1 MYIYILRI
9 KRRLYTIFLTLIYIL
24 NNENNLMMFKLFSHQ
39 KVFDMKKT
47 NLMLLVAAIGMVGI
61 TNSAFAAADG
71 IITINGKV
79 INGTCTLTG
88 SAGATGTA
96 NNVAVQ
102 LDTVRNTAF
111 GDVDSTTGEKSFTLT
126 VTDSSG
132 GTCDALTVGAV
143 KNITLSGTAGTNYDA
158 TNKSWLINTD
168 TSAPATKDV
177 FVQILTDG
185 TKPVDFSSTKQ
196 LGTPTSSA
204 YALKARYISNK
215 ASPASQTVKTS
226 INYTL
231 EYN

>member
-1 MYIYILRI
+1 MIC
-9 KRRLYTIFLTLIYIL
+9 FLTIINIF
-24 NNENNLMMFKLFSHQ
+24 NNENNLMMFKIFSRQ
-39 KVFDMKKT
+39 KVFKMKKM
-47 NLMLLVAAIGMVGI
+47 NSMLLVTALSMVGI
-61 TNSAFAAADG
+61 TNSAFAEDG
-71 IITINGKV
+71 VITINGKV

-111 GDVDSTTGEKSFTLT
+111 TAANSTTGTKDFTLT
-126 VTDSSG
+126 VTDETGVAGS
-132 GTCDALTVGAV
+132 CDALTIGAI
-143 KNITLSGTAGTNYDA
+143 KNITLSGTADTNYDS

-168 TSAPATKDV
+168 TSAPTTKDV
-177 FVQILTDG
+177 FVQILNVDG
-185 TKPVDFSSTKQ
+185 TTPIDFSLTRQ
-196 LGTPTSSA
+196 LSAPTAGA
-204 YALKARYISNK
+204 YALKAQYISNK

>member
-1 MYIYILRI
+1 
-9 KRRLYTIFLTLIYIL
+9 
-24 NNENNLMMFKLFSHQ
+24 MMFKIFSRQ
-39 KVFDMKKT
+39 KVFKMKKM
-47 NLMLLVAAIGMVGI
+47 NSMLLVTALSMVGI
-61 TNSAFAAADG
+61 TNSAFAEDG
-71 IITINGKV
+71 VITINGKV

-111 GDVDSTTGEKSFTLT
+111 TAANSTTGTKDFTLT
-126 VTDSSG
+126 VTGETGVGS
-132 GTCDALTVGAV
+132 CDALTIGAI
-143 KNITLSGTAGTNYDA
+143 KNITLSGTADTNYDS

-168 TSAPATKDV
+168 TSAPMTKDV
-177 FVQILTDG
+177 FVQILNVDG
-185 TKPVDFSSTKQ
+185 TPIDFSLTRQ
-196 LGTPTSSA
+196 LSAPTAGA
-204 YALKARYISNK
+204 YALKAQYISNK

>member
-1 MYIYILRI
+1 MIC
-9 KRRLYTIFLTLIYIL
+9 FLTIINIF
-24 NNENNLMMFKLFSHQ
+24 NNENNLMMFKIFSRQ
-39 KVFDMKKT
+39 KVFKMKKM
-47 NLMLLVAAIGMVGI
+47 NSMLLVTALSMVGI
-61 TNSAFAAADG
+61 TNSAFAEDG
-71 IITINGKV
+71 VITINGKV

-111 GDVDSTTGEKSFTLT
+111 TAANSTTGTKDFTLT
-126 VTDSSG
+126 VTGETGVAGS
-132 GTCDALTVGAV
+132 CDALTIGAI
-143 KNITLSGTAGTNYDA
+143 KNITLSGTADTNYDS

-168 TSAPATKDV
+168 TSAPMTKDV
-177 FVQILTDG
+177 FVQILNVDG
-185 TKPVDFSSTKQ
+185 TPIDFSLTRQ
-196 LGTPTSSA
+196 LSAPTAGA
-204 YALKARYISNK
+204 YALKAQYISNK

>member
-1 MYIYILRI
+1 
-9 KRRLYTIFLTLIYIL
+9 
-24 NNENNLMMFKLFSHQ
+24 MMFKIFSRQ
-39 KVFDMKKT
+39 KVFKMKKM
-47 NLMLLVAAIGMVGI
+47 NSMLLVTALSMVGI
-61 TNSAFAAADG
+61 TNSAFAEDG
-71 IITINGKV
+71 VITINGKV

-111 GDVDSTTGEKSFTLT
+111 TAANSTTGTKDFTLT
-126 VTDSSG
+126 VTGETGVAGS
-132 GTCDALTVGAV
+132 CDALTIGAI
-143 KNITLSGTAGTNYDA
+143 KNITLSGTADTNYDS

-168 TSAPATKDV
+168 TSAPMTKDV
-177 FVQILTDG
+177 FVQILNVDG
-185 TKPVDFSSTKQ
+185 TPIDFSLTRQ
-196 LGTPTSSA
+196 LSAPTAGA
-204 YALKARYISNK
+204 YALKAQYISNK

>member
-1 MYIYILRI
+1 
-9 KRRLYTIFLTLIYIL
+9 
-24 NNENNLMMFKLFSHQ
+24 MFKIFSRQ
-39 KVFDMKKT
+39 KVFKMKKM
-47 NLMLLVAAIGMVGI
+47 NSMLLVTALSMVGI
-61 TNSAFAAADG
+61 TNSAFAEDG
-71 IITINGKV
+71 VITINGKV

-111 GDVDSTTGEKSFTLT
+111 TAANSTTGTKDFTLT
-126 VTDSSG
+126 VTD
-132 GTCDALTVGAV
+132 GTGVGSCDALTIGAI
-143 KNITLSGTAGTNYDA
+143 KNITLSGTAGTNYVS

-168 TSAPATKDV
+168 TSAPTTKDV
-177 FVQILTDG
+177 FVQILNVDG
-185 TKPVDFSSTKQ
+185 TTPIDFSLTRQLSASTT
-196 LGTPTSSA
+196 GA

-215 ASPASQTVKTS
+215 ASPAPQTVKTS

>member
-1 MYIYILRI
+1 
-9 KRRLYTIFLTLIYIL
+9 
-24 NNENNLMMFKLFSHQ
+24 MFKIFSRQ
-39 KVFDMKKT
+39 KVFKMKKM
-47 NLMLLVAAIGMVGI
+47 NSMLLVTALSVVGI
-61 TNSAFAAADG
+61 TNSAFAADG
-71 IITINGKV
+71 VITINGKV

-111 GDVDSTTGEKSFTLT
+111 TAANSTTGTKDFTLT
-126 VTDSSG
+126 VTDGTG
-132 GTCDALTVGAV
+132 GRCDALTIGAI
-143 KNITLSGTAGTNYDA
+143 KNITLSGTAGTNYDS

-168 TSAPATKDV
+168 TSAPTNKDV
-177 FVQILTDG
+177 FVQILNVDG
-185 TKPVDFSSTKQ
+185 TTPIDFSLTRQ
-196 LGTPTSSA
+196 LSAAGA

-215 ASPASQTVKTS
+215 ESPAPQTVKTS

>member
-1 MYIYILRI
+1 MIC
-9 KRRLYTIFLTLIYIL
+9 FLTIIHIF
-24 NNENNLMMFKLFSHQ
+24 NNENNLMMFKIFSHQ

-47 NLMLLVAAIGMVGI
+47 NLMLLVTAIGIVGI
-61 TNSAFAAADG
+61 TSSAFAADG
-71 IITINGKV
+71 VITINGKV

-111 GDVDSTTGEKSFTLT
+111 TAANSTTGTKDFTLT
-126 VTDSSG
+126 VTDETGVAGS
-132 GTCDALTVGAV
+132 CDALTIGAI
-143 KNITLSGTAGTNYDA
+143 KNITLSGTADTNYDS

-168 TSAPATKDV
+168 TSAPMTKDV
-177 FVQILTDG
+177 FVQILNVDG
-185 TKPVDFSSTKQ
+185 TTPIDFSLTRQ
-196 LGTPTSSA
+196 LSAPTAGA
-204 YALKARYISNK
+204 YALKAQYISNK

>member
-1 MYIYILRI
+1 
-9 KRRLYTIFLTLIYIL
+9 
-24 NNENNLMMFKLFSHQ
+24 MFKIFSRQ
-39 KVFDMKKT
+39 KVFKMKKM
-47 NLMLLVAAIGMVGI
+47 NSMLLVTALSMVGI
-61 TNSAFAAADG
+61 TNSAFAEDG
-71 IITINGKV
+71 VITINGKV

-111 GDVDSTTGEKSFTLT
+111 TAANSTTGTKDFTLT
-126 VTDSSG
+126 VTD
-132 GTCDALTVGAV
+132 GTGVGSCDALTIGAI
-143 KNITLSGTAGTNYDA
+143 KNITLSGTAGTNYDS

-168 TSAPATKDV
+168 TSAPTTKDV
-177 FVQILTDG
+177 FVQILNVDG
-185 TKPVDFSSTKQ
+185 TTPIDFSLTRQLSASTT
-196 LGTPTSSA
+196 GA

-215 ASPASQTVKTS
+215 ASPAPQTVKTS

>member
-1 MYIYILRI
+1 
-9 KRRLYTIFLTLIYIL
+9 
-24 NNENNLMMFKLFSHQ
+24 MMFKLFSHY

-61 TNSAFAAADG
+61 TNSAFAAPDG
-71 IITINGKV
+71 LITINGKV

-88 SAGATGTA
+88 SGAATGTG

-111 GDVDSTTGEKSFTLT
+111 TAANSTTGTKDFTLT
-126 VTDSSG
+126 VTDETGLAGS
-132 GTCDALTVGAV
+132 CDALTIGAI
-143 KNITLSGTAGTNYDA
+143 KNITLSGTAGTNYDSI
-158 TNKSWLINTD
+158 NKSWLINTD
-168 TSAPATKDV
+168 TSAPTPKDV
-177 FVQILTDG
+177 FVQILNVDG
-185 TKPVDFSSTKQ
+185 TTPIDFSLTRQ
-196 LGTPTSSA
+196 LSAPTAGA
-204 YALKARYISNK
+204 YALKAQYISNK

>member
-1 MYIYILRI
+1 
-9 KRRLYTIFLTLIYIL
+9 
-24 NNENNLMMFKLFSHQ
+24 
-39 KVFDMKKT
+39 MKKT
-47 NLMLLVAAIGMVGI
+47 NLMLLVTAIGIVGI
-61 TNSAFAAADG
+61 TSSAFAADG
-71 IITINGKV
+71 VITINGKV

-96 NNVAVQ
+96 NNVTVQ

-111 GDVDSTTGEKSFTLT
+111 GAANSTTGEKDFTLT
-126 VTDSSG
+126 VTDGVG

-143 KNITLSGTAGTNYDA
+143 KNITLSGTAGTNYDV
-158 TNKSWLINTD
+158 TNTSWLINTD

-177 FVQILTDG
+177 FVQILNTGG
-185 TKPVDFSSTKQ
+185 TTPVDFSLTRQ
-196 LGTPTSSA
+196 LGVPTATASA

>member
-1 MYIYILRI
+1 
-9 KRRLYTIFLTLIYIL
+9 
-24 NNENNLMMFKLFSHQ
+24 
-39 KVFDMKKT
+39 MKKM
-47 NLMLLVAAIGMVGI
+47 NSMLLVTALSMVGI
-61 TNSAFAAADG
+61 TNSAFAEDG
-71 IITINGKV
+71 VITINGKV

-111 GDVDSTTGEKSFTLT
+111 TAANSTTGTKDFTLT
-126 VTDSSG
+126 VTGETGVAGS
-132 GTCDALTVGAV
+132 CDALTIGAI
-143 KNITLSGTAGTNYDA
+143 KNITLSGTADTNYDS

-168 TSAPATKDV
+168 TSAPTTKDV
-177 FVQILTDG
+177 FVQILNVDG
-185 TKPVDFSSTKQ
+185 TPIDFSLTRQ
-196 LGTPTSSA
+196 LSAPTAGA
-204 YALKARYISNK
+204 YALKAQYISNK

>member
-1 MYIYILRI
+1 
-9 KRRLYTIFLTLIYIL
+9 
-24 NNENNLMMFKLFSHQ
+24 MFKIFSHQ
-39 KVFDMKKT
+39 KVFDMKKM
-47 NLMLLVAAIGMVGI
+47 NLMLLVTALGMVGI
-61 TNSAFAAADG
+61 TNSTFAADG
-71 IITINGKV
+71 VITINGKV

-88 SAGATGTA
+88 SGAATGTG

-111 GDVDSTTGEKSFTLT
+111 TGDGSTTGEKDFQLT
-126 VTDSSG
+126 VTDGSG
-132 GTCDALTVGAV
+132 GTCDALTVGAI
-143 KNITLSGTAGTNYDA
+143 KNITLSGTAGTDYDS

-168 TSAPATKDV
+168 TSAPPTKDV
-177 FVQILTDG
+177 FVQILNVDG
-185 TKPVDFSSTKQ
+185 LTPVNFSLARQ
-196 LGTPTSSA
+196 LSAPTASA

>member
-1 MYIYILRI
+1 
-9 KRRLYTIFLTLIYIL
+9 
-24 NNENNLMMFKLFSHQ
+24 
-39 KVFDMKKT
+39 MKKM
-47 NLMLLVAAIGMVGI
+47 NSMLLVTALSAVGI
-61 TNSAFAAADG
+61 TNSAFAADG
-71 IITINGKV
+71 VITINGKV

-111 GDVDSTTGEKSFTLT
+111 TGANPTTGTKDFTLT
-126 VTDSSG
+126 VTDGTG
-132 GTCDALTVGAV
+132 GSCDALTIGAI
-143 KNITLSGTAGTNYDA
+143 KNITLSGTAGTNYDS

-168 TSAPATKDV
+168 TSAPTTKDV
-177 FVQILTDG
+177 FVQILNVDG
-185 TKPVDFSSTKQ
+185 ITPIDFSLTRQ
-196 LGTPTSSA
+196 LSAPTAGA

-215 ASPASQTVKTS
+215 ESPASQTVKTS

>member
-1 MYIYILRI
+1 
-9 KRRLYTIFLTLIYIL
+9 
-24 NNENNLMMFKLFSHQ
+24 
-39 KVFDMKKT
+39 MKKT
-47 NLMLLVAAIGMVGI
+47 NLMLLVTAIGIVGI
-61 TNSAFAAADG
+61 TSSAFAADG
-71 IITINGKV
+71 VITINGKV

-88 SAGATGTA
+88 STGATGTA

-111 GDVDSTTGEKSFTLT
+111 AAANSTTGEKSFTLT
-126 VTDSSG
+126 VTDGSG

-143 KNITLSGTAGTNYDA
+143 KNITLSGTAGTNYDV

-168 TSAPATKDV
+168 TSAPMTKDV
-177 FVQILTDG
+177 FVQILNIDG
-185 TKPVDFSSTKQ
+185 STPIDFSLTRQ
-196 LGTPTSSA
+196 LNAPTASA

>member
-1 MYIYILRI
+1 
-9 KRRLYTIFLTLIYIL
+9 
-24 NNENNLMMFKLFSHQ
+24 MMFKLFSHH
-39 KVFDMKKT
+39 KVFHMKKT
-47 NLMLLVAAIGMVGI
+47 KLMLLVVAIGMVGI
-61 TNSAFAAADG
+61 TNSAFAADG
-71 IITINGKV
+71 LITINGKV

-111 GDVDSTTGEKSFTLT
+111 GAAKSTTGEKNFTLT
-126 VTDSSG
+126 VTDGSG
-132 GTCDALTVGAV
+132 STCDALTVGAV
-143 KNITLSGTAGTNYDA
+143 KNITLSGTSGTNYDA
-158 TNKSWLINTD
+158 TEKSWLINTD

-177 FVQILTDG
+177 FVQILNIDG
-185 TKPVDFSSTKQ
+185 TPVDFSLTKQ

-204 YALKARYISNK
+204 YALKARYISNT

>member
-1 MYIYILRI
+1 
-9 KRRLYTIFLTLIYIL
+9 
-24 NNENNLMMFKLFSHQ
+24 MMFKIFSRQ
-39 KVFDMKKT
+39 KVFQMKKM
-47 NLMLLVAAIGMVGI
+47 NSMLLVTALSVVGI
-61 TNSAFAAADG
+61 TNSAFAADG
-71 IITINGKV
+71 VITINGKV

-111 GDVDSTTGEKSFTLT
+111 TAANSTTGTKDFTLT
-126 VTDSSG
+126 VTD
-132 GTCDALTVGAV
+132 GTGVAGSCDALTIGAI
-143 KNITLSGTAGTNYDA
+143 KNITLSGTAGTNYDS

-168 TSAPATKDV
+168 TSAPTTKDV
-177 FVQILTDG
+177 FVQILNVDG
-185 TKPVDFSSTKQ
+185 TTPIDFSLTRQLSASTT
-196 LGTPTSSA
+196 GA

>member
-1 MYIYILRI
+1 
-9 KRRLYTIFLTLIYIL
+9 
-24 NNENNLMMFKLFSHQ
+24 MMFKIFSHQ

-47 NLMLLVAAIGMVGI
+47 NLMLLVTAIGIVGI
-61 TNSAFAAADG
+61 TSSAFAADG
-71 IITINGKV
+71 VITINGKV

-96 NNVAVQ
+96 NNVTVQ

-111 GDVDSTTGEKSFTLT
+111 GAANSTTGEKDFTLT
-126 VTDSSG
+126 VTDGVG

-143 KNITLSGTAGTNYDA
+143 KNITLSGTAGTNYDV
-158 TNKSWLINTD
+158 TNTSWLINTD

-177 FVQILTDG
+177 FVQILNTNG
-185 TKPVDFSSTKQ
+185 TTPVDFSLTRQ
-196 LGTPTSSA
+196 LGVPTASA

>member
-1 MYIYILRI
+1 
-9 KRRLYTIFLTLIYIL
+9 
-24 NNENNLMMFKLFSHQ
+24 
-39 KVFDMKKT
+39 MKKT
-47 NLMLLVAAIGMVGI
+47 NLVLLISTLGVIGV
-61 TNSAFAAADG
+61 TNSTFAADG

-88 SAGATGTA
+88 SSGASGSA

-111 GDVDSTTGEKSFTLT
+111 GAANATAGEKSFILT
-126 VTDSSG
+126 VTDGSG

-143 KNITLSGTAGTNYDA
+143 KNITLSGSAGTNYDS
-158 TNKSWLINTD
+158 TNTSWLINTD
-168 TSAPATKDV
+168 TSAPTTKDV
-177 FVQILTDG
+177 FVQIINTDG
-185 TKPVDFSSTKQ
+185 TNPVDFSLTKQ
-196 LGTPTSSA
+196 LGVPSSSA

>member
-1 MYIYILRI
+1 
-9 KRRLYTIFLTLIYIL
+9 
-24 NNENNLMMFKLFSHQ
+24 
-39 KVFDMKKT
+39 MKKM
-47 NLMLLVAAIGMVGI
+47 NSMLLVTALSVVGI
-61 TNSAFAAADG
+61 TNSAFAADG
-71 IITINGKV
+71 VITINGKV

-96 NNVAVQ
+96 NNVTVQ

-111 GDVDSTTGEKSFTLT
+111 GAANSTTGEKDFTLT
-126 VTDSSG
+126 VTDGVG

-143 KNITLSGTAGTNYDA
+143 KNITLSGTAGTNYDV
-158 TNKSWLINTD
+158 TNTSWLINTD

-177 FVQILTDG
+177 FVQILDG
-185 TKPVDFSSTKQ
+185 TTPVDFSLTRQ
-196 LGTPTSSA
+196 LGVPTASA